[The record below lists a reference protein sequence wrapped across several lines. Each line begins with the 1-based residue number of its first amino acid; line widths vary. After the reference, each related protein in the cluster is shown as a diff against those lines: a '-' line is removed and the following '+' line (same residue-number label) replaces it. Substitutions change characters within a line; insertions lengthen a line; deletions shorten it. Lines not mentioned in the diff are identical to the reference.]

1 MSSSWH
7 PAFMP
12 SAAHAGTS
20 TPEAASAENPGTLV
34 SGTAALQEPA
44 EILAAPL
51 ELSTALAGFDQQ
63 ESQQSPSQA
72 VLASESAS
80 TPTSTTA
87 DIQPN
92 TAPESTTTPIA
103 ASAKYDCNGDSDAE
117 AAAEARDSVDPTDPS
132 PVISPHFVEPKA
144 GHWSSMSFA
153 RTAQEVNFDDDDGGE
168 WGLQRTATDPFRFMA
183 PNERSNSFPVV
194 PPSAH
199 HSRQASEVHPMPD
212 AATAALASVPAGAD
226 DGHFD
231 TPHGAHNALTQHPF
245 DGADGDDDGENAWD
259 LKPVDEDILGGAVA
273 DGYHDDGFGAGSRFE
288 EGVPLI
294 AQAEQEISPAVAD
307 NGSAFVADEPDADD
321 DDFFSRAA
329 AVTSTIEA
337 SSTEN
342 GGENIT
348 SPVSHPPTLER
359 KSTIQAMGSLNMPQE
374 TAVTTPLE
382 SMAEESG
389 SSPGI
394 QSEGA
399 RNTPEMQSEKTEI
412 VPQTQTV
419 IENTSGPEKAFAD
432 DSDAAADESGFF
444 DEISQHAAAT
454 PAADPAPS
462 LEAKWDQAFA
472 DDDDDAGFLDGPGP
486 EVDVDGFLSSD
497 DGSLLEDDDDN
508 VDALAAQT
516 AALNID
522 VPASSA
528 QAILPANSNSY
539 LPSTAGPYQNLD
551 SAAGIA
557 SNPYAPVAAS
567 PATAA
572 SAYNAMPPPAR
583 PELQKVASFAD
594 RSKSGYTSPYDLP
607 IDVKPRRRPSA
618 QAVVR
623 PGAASTAPP
632 SGSQYLP
639 GVGQAVPPSSS
650 QYPHETTPSTGPYAP
665 AGSLSA
671 QQTHAVP
678 FRSSSFSSSAYSPVP
693 PAAPAMAASPYTSGI
708 PPSSAPPAPNM
719 ALSPPGSRDA
729 SSMAPP
735 PVPGSGPPLARPSL
749 VSKGSG
755 FFEDLPIVAKPRS
768 GLRAPGA
775 HAASPGVV
783 GPPAGGLGAS
793 GAAGGYFPVQP
804 SPLGPVAVPQ
814 AGSGLQMVPPPVQPP
829 VAQPPSAQST
839 SVLGLVS
846 PDRVNPYSPSPTT
859 AAGGAMVAPPSSRYS
874 PAPSA
879 AVPPAGQ
886 HPASAP
892 PGSGPPPALVS
903 RYSPAPPASR
913 PTSSYAPAVPNP
925 ALPHQPRTSSPLAY
939 MEVPGNEGQGHHPTL
954 ERRSSHSSQYEY
966 KQTRVSSLPPTRE
979 VDEDSSQ
986 PNESVTAPVRN
997 PSHDSRYSP
1006 ASASAIPASLPSR
1019 STPPP
1024 AQSHV
1029 PLHPSA
1035 QSTLSPPKR
1044 TNANYVPN
1052 LSSSPRK
1059 SYAPNAG
1066 ASGDMAERQTSG
1078 SHVPA
1083 AAPPATLN
1091 PYAPVAVSAAAQ
1103 APYTPVSPVPYT
1115 PITAAPGQSS
1125 MPTPTG
1131 TTVGAQYPASV
1142 QQPAH
1147 RARAPSLT
1155 LNLIPPTDGRE
1166 HDPLQRW
1173 KGNPIIS
1180 WSVSGNIVTS
1190 FPKSIPRYTAGVS
1203 APTVFRTAGE
1213 ISVHHIK
1220 DMVPLDER
1228 LVHFPGPLK
1237 GKGKKKEVVAW
1248 LSSGIEALERELP
1261 DLQFAGTLSLEQNR
1275 AVERILLWKLLRI
1288 MVENDGAVDGSET
1301 VVKAVRELLTPGL
1314 DKSVANDSGDSD
1326 YLMNPIQGISS
1337 GHITGKSS
1345 GVAAEAVDSTVID
1358 QIKRFLAL
1366 GDGEK
1371 AAWAAADKRLW
1382 GHAMLIANSVS
1393 TDLYKQVAQE
1403 FVRKE
1408 VNYANHKNES
1418 LAALY
1423 KVLSGN
1429 PEECVD
1435 ELVSSHARAGLQ
1447 LVAAAPAAAS
1457 GLSGDSLE
1465 GLDKWR
1471 ETVSLI
1477 LSNRSSG
1484 DLQAL
1489 VALGD
1494 LLLGYGR
1501 PEASHVCFLFAKS
1514 AAVFSGLDDPRANFV
1529 LVGADHRGQADQFAK
1544 EIEPLLLSDVF
1555 EYALSLAPVGTSA
1568 AAYVGAPHLTA
1579 YRLHLAMALAE
1590 YGHRDKALQYCE
1602 AIITAMNAQTRRSP
1616 YHHPILEITVDDLLK
1631 RLRSAPKEE
1640 TNSWLPKPSMNKVSD
1655 SMWNRFN
1662 KFVAG
1667 DGEDGAADASGSEA
1681 GGGDIGPFARIAGG
1695 TPTISRSPSVANF
1708 SDAYPTG
1715 MPNLAG
1721 PLHAAFPAGMASPPS
1736 ALSIPPGGRA
1746 TSRYA
1751 PSPMLSS
1758 SVPAVNPY
1766 APALPGQPMSDHGS
1780 SRVASHEAVPGQP
1793 PTSYFGGGHSAQPTP
1808 PAAGL
1813 SSPSLK
1819 SPISFSAAQGQS
1831 LTSPYAPMPPAEPQP
1846 QTQAPASSSIQDAS
1860 PAATFLP
1867 PSYNPGYEPEAE
1879 NKSTNPSVADST
1891 SGDAAAPADT
1901 TTTPTTSGGGG
1912 FEPPSF
1918 QPYSYEPPSY
1928 EPGES
1933 PTSDND
1939 EAPKP
1944 KKKSFM
1950 DDDDDD
1956 IPALKRPQ
1964 ATEKS
1969 ERDREN
1975 EEMFR
1980 RIAEE
1985 EAKKAEEEKAA
1996 KAKKGWGFGGWFGGK
2011 KETASPQA
2019 TSSGNAPADAPK
2031 ATRANLGEASSFV
2044 YDPDLKRWVNK
2055 KPGADTTEAKKPAPP
2070 PPRSSGSTPATGGT
2084 PPSGRGTPP
2093 PPARTGSVPPP
2104 MGGTRG
2110 SPSTMA
2116 RSASMANLSGGP
2128 PAPGG
2133 APPLPSSGS
2142 GGPPPSRPGTSMS
2155 NASSIDDLLSVAPR
2169 AKGAKNKKR
2178 GGRYVDVMANGAPS
2192 GL

>member
-20 TPEAASAENPGTLV
+20 TPEAASAENPGTSV

-87 DIQPN
+87 DTQPN

-607 IDVKPRRRPSA
+607 IDVKPHIRPLL
-618 QAVVR
+618 QLLFRLLVNTQ
-623 PGAASTAPP
+623 PPPLLAPVHL
-632 SGSQYLP
+632 QYLSVAISGFCFGNTSISALP
-639 GVGQAVPPSSS
+639 VYS
-650 QYPHETTPSTGPYAP
+650 P
-665 AGSLSA
+665 AGSEPRA
-671 QQTHAVP
+671 A
-678 FRSSSFSSSAYSPVP
+678 SSFSSVDAFASKTPIHAHYRCPWPELYAY
-693 PAAPAMAASPYTSGI
+693 T
-708 PPSSAPPAPNM
+708 
-719 ALSPPGSRDA
+719 
-729 SSMAPP
+729 
-735 PVPGSGPPLARPSL
+735 
-749 VSKGSG
+749 
-755 FFEDLPIVAKPRS
+755 
-768 GLRAPGA
+768 
-775 HAASPGVV
+775 HW
-783 GPPAGGLGAS
+783 
-793 GAAGGYFPVQP
+793 
-804 SPLGPVAVPQ
+804 
-814 AGSGLQMVPPPVQPP
+814 
-829 VAQPPSAQST
+829 
-839 SVLGLVS
+839 
-846 PDRVNPYSPSPTT
+846 
-859 AAGGAMVAPPSSRYS
+859 
-874 PAPSA
+874 
-879 AVPPAGQ
+879 
-886 HPASAP
+886 
-892 PGSGPPPALVS
+892 
-903 RYSPAPPASR
+903 
-913 PTSSYAPAVPNP
+913 
-925 ALPHQPRTSSPLAY
+925 
-939 MEVPGNEGQGHHPTL
+939 
-954 ERRSSHSSQYEY
+954 
-966 KQTRVSSLPPTRE
+966 
-979 VDEDSSQ
+979 
-986 PNESVTAPVRN
+986 
-997 PSHDSRYSP
+997 HDS
-1006 ASASAIPASLPSR
+1006 
-1019 STPPP
+1019 
-1024 AQSHV
+1024 
-1029 PLHPSA
+1029 
-1035 QSTLSPPKR
+1035 
-1044 TNANYVPN
+1044 
-1052 LSSSPRK
+1052 
-1059 SYAPNAG
+1059 
-1066 ASGDMAERQTSG
+1066 
-1078 SHVPA
+1078 
-1083 AAPPATLN
+1083 
-1091 PYAPVAVSAAAQ
+1091 
-1103 APYTPVSPVPYT
+1103 
-1115 PITAAPGQSS
+1115 
-1125 MPTPTG
+1125 
-1131 TTVGAQYPASV
+1131 
-1142 QQPAH
+1142 
-1147 RARAPSLT
+1147 
-1155 LNLIPPTDGRE
+1155 
-1166 HDPLQRW
+1166 
-1173 KGNPIIS
+1173 
-1180 WSVSGNIVTS
+1180 
-1190 FPKSIPRYTAGVS
+1190 GVS

-1640 TNSWLPKPSMNKVSD
+1640 TNSWLPKPSINKVSD

-1766 APALPGQPMSDHGS
+1766 APALPATYKLFWRRSFGAAYTSCGWTVVTIAE
-1780 SRVASHEAVPGQP
+1780 VADKLLSCSGPEPDIP
-1793 PTSYFGGGHSAQPTP
+1793 ICTY
-1808 PAAGL
+1808 AARR
-1813 SSPSLK
+1813 
-1819 SPISFSAAQGQS
+1819 
-1831 LTSPYAPMPPAEPQP
+1831 
-1846 QTQAPASSSIQDAS
+1846 APATDTGASILVYSRCFSCRNFLAS
-1860 PAATFLP
+1860 I
-1867 PSYNPGYEPEAE
+1867 
-1879 NKSTNPSVADST
+1879 
-1891 SGDAAAPADT
+1891 
-1901 TTTPTTSGGGG
+1901 
-1912 FEPPSF
+1912 
-1918 QPYSYEPPSY
+1918 
-1928 EPGES
+1928 
-1933 PTSDND
+1933 
-1939 EAPKP
+1939 P

-2019 TSSGNAPADAPK
+2019 TSSASAAAAAFFGLYPGYRRYTTFGPRYS
-2031 ATRANLGEASSFV
+2031 ATPR
-2044 YDPDLKRWVNK
+2044 PHRQR
-2055 KPGADTTEAKKPAPP
+2055 PTTHGWYTWI
-2070 PPRSSGSTPATGGT
+2070 SQHD
-2084 PPSGRGTPP
+2084 
-2093 PPARTGSVPPP
+2093 
-2104 MGGTRG
+2104 
-2110 SPSTMA
+2110 
-2116 RSASMANLSGGP
+2116 GP
-2128 PAPGG
+2128 
-2133 APPLPSSGS
+2133 
-2142 GGPPPSRPGTSMS
+2142 
-2155 NASSIDDLLSVAPR
+2155 
-2169 AKGAKNKKR
+2169 
-2178 GGRYVDVMANGAPS
+2178 
-2192 GL
+2192 